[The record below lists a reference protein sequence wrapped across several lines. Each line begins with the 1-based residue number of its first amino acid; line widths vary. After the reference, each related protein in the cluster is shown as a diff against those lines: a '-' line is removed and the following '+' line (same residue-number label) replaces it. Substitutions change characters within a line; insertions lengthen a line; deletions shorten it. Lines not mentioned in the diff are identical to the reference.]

1 MLESL
6 FLNSIL
12 EFLANDFL
20 LKKRISLKAREEE
33 SRGSISFTQCDSCKS
48 SIGQCR
54 MSALTLDMAAFG
66 TSVKERRMLAH
77 SEEAGISEKYLQQC
91 ISMCLVW
98 GLFKAKHENKL

>member
-1 MLESL
+1 
-6 FLNSIL
+6 
-12 EFLANDFL
+12 
-20 LKKRISLKAREEE
+20 
-33 SRGSISFTQCDSCKS
+33 
-48 SIGQCR
+48 